1 MIYSKAQL
9 FHEQL
14 RYVVGDETMRRI
26 VREYFARWKLK
37 HVDEDAFR
45 RVAEEVS
52 RQDLKWLFGEW
63 LHATPL
69 IDYRLRRVERH
80 RLPGG
85 RWRTV
90 VTVERKG
97 DGRMPVEI
105 GDRDTIYARATG
117 EPVTE
122 RVEFTSARKPGRL
135 MLDPRGRS
143 HDYDMRNNRE
153 RRAFVGRGAVA
164 LRLDDPTREQ
174 ARRDRLVSAWLP
186 VSWSSDFGGV
196 TLAVRNRTNYLDRY
210 NRGLSIASVATGN
223 GASQRF
229 GFYGRWSNP
238 IRHLMPRTETG
249 VAAWAVEGRA
259 GVALSM
265 DRALREH
272 LGFGADPHLGF
283 DALWMA
289 TTNLGYLDRRLW
301 EDAGTIEAGPWTS
314 TTVQRGAVLVRARLG
329 ARGGVVYSKPGPGYG
344 SSSRYDVEGFGRV
357 TGEASVQ
364 APFPLGTTIGVRLF
378 GGAYAG
384 RSVPVPQ
391 RRVPIAGADP
401 YETFTNPLLRSAGA
415 LFVRPDFHYH
425 APGNGNLPG
434 FRSDLG
440 GRWALTANLE
450 LARSVWRRDRGIL
463 RDVSL
468 TGFVDG
474 GLVDTLAVSPTSP
487 GRRYTPLYDGGGR
500 LVTPHHNP
508 GPGRATRHQLP
519 HLGRRRDHDPKPPT
533 PPT

>member
-1 MIYSKAQL
+1 
-9 FHEQL
+9 
-14 RYVVGDETMRRI
+14 
-26 VREYFARWKLK
+26 
-37 HVDEDAFR
+37 
-45 RVAEEVS
+45 
-52 RQDLKWLFGEW
+52 
-63 LHATPL
+63 
-69 IDYRLRRVERH
+69 
-80 RLPGG
+80 
-85 RWRTV
+85 
-90 VTVERKG
+90 
-97 DGRMPVEI
+97 MPVEI

-143 HDYDMRNNRE
+143 HDYDMLNNRE
-153 RRAFVGRGAVA
+153 RRAFVGRGAVD
-164 LRLDDPTREQ
+164 LRLDDPTRER
-174 ARRDRLVSAWLP
+174 ARRDKLVSAWLP
-186 VSWSSDFGGV
+186 LAWSNDFGGV
-196 TLAVRNRTNYLDRY
+196 TLAVRNRTNYLGRY
-210 NRGLSIASVATGN
+210 NRGLSIASAATGN

-259 GVALSM
+259 GVALSL

-301 EDAGTIEAGPWTS
+301 EDAGTIEAGPWVS
-314 TTVQRGAVLVRARLG
+314 TTVQRGSALVRARLA
-329 ARGGVVYSKPGPGYG
+329 ARGGLVYSNPGPGYA
-344 SSSRYDVEGFGRV
+344 SSSRYDVEGFGRF
-357 TGEASVQ
+357 TGEASVR
-364 APFPLGTTIGVRLF
+364 APFPLGTTLGVRLF

-391 RRVPIAGADP
+391 RRIPIAGADP

-415 LFVRPDFHYH
+415 LFVRPDFYYH
-425 APGNGNLPG
+425 APGNGNLRG
-434 FRSDLG
+434 FRNDLG
-440 GRWALTANLE
+440 GRWAVTVNLE

-474 GLVDTLAVSPTSP
+474 GLVDTLAVAPTSP
-487 GRRYTPLYDGGGR
+487 GRRYTPLYDGGVG
-500 LVTPHHNP
+500 LV
-508 GPGRATRHQLP
+508 TRHQIRDLGWTMRVELP
-519 HLGRRRDHDPKPPT
+519 LVVSRWNYARDPRPSEGRLAFRWQLSLSPSF
-533 PPT
+533 